1 MSEENKKEL
10 EDIKVSEEKD
20 GTVTVEV
27 PEGLM
32 AAEAE
37 EEKEPVKAEATEDD
51 DADQPDDTDAVREAR
66 RARRK
71 AKKEYIKQVQV
82 EKDQRLIAQD
92 RLIQDLQNRLATVE
106 KNAKEDQMA
115 KIKKAIEDEEAR
127 LRFAKI
133 RLKEATE
140 QADGAAA
147 VSAQEILLS
156 ANDRLSKLENFRK
169 QAEQQSQVYEAAAD
183 PAVQRFADRWMKK
196 NPWYDPEG
204 NDPQSRLAKRIDAEL
219 AKEGWN
225 PASQSYWNEL
235 DARREAELQE
245 EENNAY
251 TEPTYETPRKR
262 GPKSV
267 VTGSEREVG
276 GGASRSTFT
285 LSAEQVRAMKDA
297 GFWDDRSKRDKMI
310 ARYAREARQNRS

>member
-1 MSEENKKEL
+1 MSEETKI

-27 PEGLM
+27 PDSLIAVEG
-32 AAEAE
+32 E
-37 EEKEPVKAEATEDD
+37 EQKEPVKAEAVEDD

-92 RLIQDLQNRLATVE
+92 RLIQDLQNRLAMVE

-115 KIKKAIEDEEAR
+115 KIRKAIEDEEAR

-140 QADGAAA
+140 RADGAAA

-156 ANDRLSKLENFRK
+156 ANDRLGKLEGFKR
-169 QAEQQSQVYEAAAD
+169 QAEQQAQAYEPTSD
-183 PAVQRFADRWMKK
+183 PAVQRYSDRWMKK
-196 NPWYDPEG
+196 NPWYKPDGSDER
-204 NDPQSRLAKRIDAEL
+204 SLLAKRIDAQL

-225 PASQSYWNEL
+225 PASQLYWNEL
-235 DARREAELQE
+235 DARFEAELQE
-245 EENNAY
+245 EENDAY

-276 GGASRSTFT
+276 GGSSQNTFS

-297 GFWDDRSKRDKMI
+297 GFWDDKSKRNKMI